1 MSTLRTHTAPQA
13 IERLRELVH
22 SGDFNNLLP
31 VDRQSGELL
40 SAEAKA
46 IFAALPVITPASS
59 PEELVDHGIIAK
71 VPKELRRVMELP
83 RYTQHRPLF
92 VRTTVGHGTAS
103 AHKAAGAFDA
113 KGAEGFTH
121 LAQLLSQS
129 TDNFLVRVDGN
140 KEPLLFAKP
149 NVFAWNEPATL
160 PAQGAQLSG
169 VQIDYQ
175 DPLLRAH
182 IHAGLIDIAHE
193 LSDLDFADAKLQ
205 KKLIHKVASR
215 VQMLYPG
222 RSEGY
227 AGAKAGALIHGGL
240 GVCFVQ
246 RAVAAA
252 LLQPFARLL
261 AFDIQ
266 VAIGQTLRL
275 NVPHGFLVLTLKPS
289 LERYVVDPAWGE
301 PLTDL
306 RVAFFDAGWGHDRRL
321 VGFEGQQELRVRPE
335 AIDLPFVEDPNP

>member
-1 MSTLRTHTAPQA
+1 MSTVRTHTAPQA

-22 SGDFNNLLP
+22 SGDFQNFLH
-31 VDRQSGELL
+31 VDKQSGELV

-46 IFAALPVITPASS
+46 IFAALPAITSATT
-59 PEELVDHGIIAK
+59 PEELLDHGAISRL
-71 VPKELRRVMELP
+71 PKDLRRILDAP
-83 RYTQHRPLF
+83 RYAVHRPLF
-92 VRTTVGHGTAS
+92 VRTTVN
-103 AHKAAGAFDA
+103 HKAHAPHRPVGSFDA
-113 KGAEGFTH
+113 KSPEAFTH
-121 LAQLLSQS
+121 LAELVSHS
-129 TDNFLVRVDGN
+129 NDSFFVRVDGH
-140 KEPLLFAKP
+140 KAPLAFPKP
-149 NVFAWNEPATL
+149 NVFAWNEPMTL

-182 IHAGLIDIAHE
+182 IHAGLIEIAHE
-193 LSDLDFADAKLQ
+193 LENLDFTSSDLQ

-215 VQMLYPG
+215 VQMHYPG
-222 RSEGY
+222 RAEGY
-227 AGAKAGALIHGGL
+227 AGIKAGALLKGGL

-261 AFDIQ
+261 AFDMQ
-266 VAIGQTLRL
+266 VVMGRTLRL

-306 RVAFFDAGWGHDRRL
+306 RVAFFDSAWGHDRRL
-321 VGFEGQQELRVRPE
+321 VGFEGQQEIRVRPE
-335 AIDLPFVEDPNP
+335 AIDLPFTEVQA